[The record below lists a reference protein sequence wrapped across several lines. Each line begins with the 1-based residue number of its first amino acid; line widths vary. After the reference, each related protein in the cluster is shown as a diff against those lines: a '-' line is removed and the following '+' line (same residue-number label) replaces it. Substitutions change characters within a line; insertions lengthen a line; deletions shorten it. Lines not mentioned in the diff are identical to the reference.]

1 LAIWR
6 FGGMLTPMIDRNQ
19 IEDLENR
26 MLAPYA
32 LRASK
37 SVGRRYPEEEHTY
50 RSCFQRDRDRV
61 IHCAAF
67 RRLEYKTQVF
77 LNWQGDHF
85 RTRLTH
91 TLEVAQCART
101 IARVLRLNEDLCEA
115 ISLAHDL
122 GHTPFGHAGERAMRD
137 LMKDHGGYEHNGQSL
152 RIVDD
157 LERHYLPKFPGLN
170 VTQEVRYGLMKHRTD
185 YDKPLFKG
193 LIERVGPSLEAQV
206 ANLADEISY
215 NAHDVDD
222 GLFSGLLKPAEARE
236 SGLFRQA
243 EGFALANV
251 PAGEDDLVRYQIV
264 RRLKDMQVTD
274 LLQWSARRLKEEDF
288 AGPEAVQA
296 FEGPAVIDFSPE
308 FKEMVKGLKVM
319 LYGKLYM
326 NRTVRRGLEK
336 STRFMKQMF
345 ERYVS
350 EPYLMPGGFHKRV
363 TSGERVHRVV
373 CDYIAGMTDRYALE
387 QYKKLFDPDTW

>member
-1 LAIWR
+1 MLA
-6 FGGMLTPMIDRNQ
+6 LV
-19 IEDLENR
+19 IERKHIEEFEDR
-26 MLAPYA
+26 MLGPFA

-37 SVGRRYPEEEHTY
+37 SAGRRYPEDEHTY
-50 RSCFQRDRDRV
+50 RTCFQRDRDRV

-115 ISLAHDL
+115 VSLAHDL

-137 LMKDHGGYEHNGQSL
+137 LMVDHGGYEHNGQSL

-157 LERHYLPKFPGLN
+157 LERHYLPRFPGLN
-170 VTQEVRYGLMKHRTD
+170 LTQEVRYGLMKHRTD

-222 GLFSGLLKPAEARE
+222 GLYSQLLTLEAARE
-236 SGLFRQA
+236 SELFREA
-243 EGFALANV
+243 EEFARANV
-251 PAGEDDLVRYQIV
+251 PAGEDDLLRYQIV
-264 RRLKDMQVTD
+264 RRLKDMQVSD
-274 LLQWSARRLKEEDF
+274 LLAHSTQRLKKEDF
-288 AGPEAVQA
+288 ASPEAVQK
-296 FEGPAVIDFSPE
+296 FEGEPVIDFSPD
-308 FKEMVKGLKVM
+308 FKPKVKGLKLM

-326 NRTVRRGLEK
+326 SRSVRRGLEK
-336 STRFMKQMF
+336 STRFMRQMF

-350 EPYLMPGGFHKRV
+350 DPYLMPGGFHKRV
-363 TSGERVHRVV
+363 TGGERVHRVV

-387 QYKKLFDPDTW
+387 QYKKLFDPDSW

>member
-1 LAIWR
+1 MLAR
-6 FGGMLTPMIDRNQ
+6 V
-19 IEDLENR
+19 IERKHIEEFEDR
-26 MLAPYA
+26 MLGPFA

-37 SVGRRYPEEEHTY
+37 SAGRRYPEDEHPY
-50 RSCFQRDRDRV
+50 RTCFQRDRDRV

-115 ISLAHDL
+115 VSLAHDL

-137 LMKDHGGYEHNGQSL
+137 LMADHGGYEHNGQSL

-157 LERHYLPKFPGLN
+157 LERHYLPRFPGLN
-170 VTQEVRYGLMKHRTD
+170 LTQEVRYGLMKHRTD

-193 LIERVGPSLEAQV
+193 LIERIGPSLEAQV

-222 GLFSGLLKPAEARE
+222 GLYSQLLTLDAARE
-236 SGLFRQA
+236 SEAFREA
-243 EGFALANV
+243 EDFARSNV
-251 PAGEDDLVRYQIV
+251 PAGEDDLLRYQIV
-264 RRLKDMQVTD
+264 RRLKDMQVSD
-274 LLQWSARRLKEEDF
+274 LLAWSTQRLKKEDF
-288 AGPEAVQA
+288 ASPEAVQA
-296 FEGPAVIDFSPE
+296 FDGEPVIDFSPE
-308 FKEMVKGLKVM
+308 FKLKVKGLKLM

-326 NRTVRRGLEK
+326 SRSVRRGLEK
-336 STRFMKQMF
+336 STRFMRQMF

-363 TSGERVHRVV
+363 TGGERVHRVV

-387 QYKKLFDPDTW
+387 QYKKLFDPDSW